1 MTMRR
6 SLQMA
11 LPVLLLASTTLLAQG
26 SAGTKGKAEPRYL
39 IDMPTAGMLARGSV
53 AVDLDF
59 YQDGGILMGLSVG
72 VFEGFAIGLSYGGT
86 QLLGS
91 GSPEMNPL
99 PGVLVKGRVLDE
111 STGFP
116 ALAIGFDSQ
125 GRDGYL
131 DDLERYRVKSPGF
144 FAVVSKNYL
153 VAGYLSLHGGVNYSL
168 EDGDGDRSIN
178 VYGGAEKT
186 IGPYFSILGEYNA
199 ALNDNGGDAIGKGR
213 GYLNLA
219 LKWSFAG
226 GVTLG
231 VYLKDLLGNS
241 REGEGS
247 VNRTARFEV
256 VSTF

>member
-1 MTMRR
+1 MRR
-6 SLQMA
+6 TLQILTPLTLSILTA
-11 LPVLLLASTTLLAQG
+11 TTLLAQG

-39 IDMPTAGMLARGSV
+39 VDMPTAGLLARGSV
-53 AVDLDF
+53 GVDLDF
-59 YQDGGILMGLSVG
+59 YQDGGILAGLSVG
-72 VFEGFAIGLSYGGT
+72 VFDGFAIGLSYGGSE
-86 QLLGS
+86 LLGS
-91 GSPEMNPL
+91 GSAEMNPL
-99 PGVLVKGRVLDE
+99 PGVLVKGRLLDE
-111 STGFP
+111 STSFP
-116 ALAIGFDSQ
+116 ALAIGFESQ
-125 GRDGYL
+125 GKDGYL

-144 FAVVSKNYL
+144 YAVVSKNYL
-153 VAGYLSLHGGVNYSL
+153 LAGYLSLHGGVNYSL
-168 EDGDGDRSIN
+168 EHGDGDRSLN

-186 IGPYFSILGEYNA
+186 IGPYFSLLAEYNM

-247 VNRTARFEV
+247 INRTARLEV